1 MKWKEDPSKD
11 NQGPG
16 EAKNGVGEGR
26 DPTKNQNDS
35 VQAEY
40 NNSRQREKETMVI
53 ASRRSWKIPVTWR
66 DDFLWIA
73 TSKKQSR

>member
-1 MKWKEDPSKD
+1 METTKHTLKACKKKTISMKWKEDPSKD

-53 ASRRSWKIPVTWR
+53 ASRRS
-66 DDFLWIA
+66 
-73 TSKKQSR
+73 